1 MRILMLLTA
10 TLLAG
15 RSPSRSR
22 CPLSKHTA
30 PKGIVLRVTC
40 KANETDVVSRVVS
53 LLGPGPK
60 GDPRPE
66 GRQGRSRSLSRD
78 ASVG

>member
-10 TLLAG
+10 TLLAVAAPVG
-15 RSPSRSR
+15 ADVLCQNTR
-22 CPLSKHTA
+22 H

-53 LLGPGPK
+53 LLGLAQ
-60 GDPRPE
+60 RVI
-66 GRQGRSRSLSRD
+66 Q
-78 ASVG
+78 V